1 MSLRLT
7 LRATPEVPVEADCIS
22 PHRLAG
28 MSLAA
33 IERLPVFYGN
43 RQTPLADFFAVSG
56 QPADVLQLEGD
67 LSRIK
72 HIGAGMTG
80 GEIRIE
86 GNAGAHLGAEMVD
99 GTIIVTGNAGD
110 WVGPE
115 MRGGRIVVRGNAGH
129 MAGSAYRGSP
139 MGMTGGEILIH
150 GNALNEVG
158 HGMRAGLI
166 AIGGSCGDFP
176 GVNMLAGTVTIFGA
190 AGIRAGAGMK
200 RGTIVGMQP
209 MELLPTF
216 TRSCTYHPP
225 FLPLYLRHLRKLG
238 LPVVDSHFTSAYQ
251 RWCGDAAE
259 LNRGEI
265 LLPSLSN

>member
-7 LRATPEVPVEADCIS
+7 LHTTPEVPVEADCIA

-28 MSLAA
+28 MSPAA
-33 IERLPVFYGN
+33 IERLAVFHGN
-43 RQTPLADFFAVSG
+43 RQTALADFFSVTG
-56 QPADVLQLEGD
+56 QPGEILQLEGD

-80 GEIRIE
+80 GEIHIE
-86 GNAGAHLGAEMVD
+86 GNAGAHLGAEMVA
-99 GTIIVTGNAGD
+99 GTISVSGDAGD

-115 MRGGRIVVRGNAGH
+115 MRGGRISVRGNAGH

-139 MGMTGGEILIH
+139 VGMTGGEILIH

-166 AIGGSCGDFP
+166 AIGGECGDFA

-209 MELLPTF
+209 MEMLPTF
-216 TRSCTYHPP
+216 SLSCTYHPP
-225 FLPLYLRHLRKLG
+225 FLPLYLRHLRDLG
-238 LPVVDSHFTSAYQ
+238 LPVADFHFSTAYQ
-251 RWCGDAAE
+251 RWCGDTVE

-265 LLPSLSN
+265 LRPAPKI

>member
-1 MSLRLT
+1 MSLRLV
-7 LRATPEVPVEADCIS
+7 LRATPEVPIEADCLS

-28 MSLAA
+28 MSIAT
-33 IERLPVFYGN
+33 IERMAVFYGN
-43 RQTPLADFFAVSG
+43 RQTALADFFDVTG
-56 QPADVLQLEGD
+56 QAGDLLELEGD

-80 GEIRIE
+80 GEIRIN
-86 GNAGAHLGAEMVD
+86 GNAGAHLGAEMLN
-99 GTIIVTGNAGD
+99 GSIIVSGDAGD

-115 MRGGRIVVRGNAGH
+115 MRGGRIVVHGNAGH

-139 MGMTGGEILIH
+139 IGMTGGEILIH

-166 AIGGSCGDFP
+166 AIGGNCGDFP
-176 GVNMLAGTVTIFGA
+176 GVDMLAGTVTIFGA

-200 RGTIVGMQP
+200 RGTIVGMQS
-209 MELLPTF
+209 MEVLPTF
-216 TRSCTYHPP
+216 ALSCTYHPP
-225 FLPLYLRHLRKLG
+225 FLPLYLRHLQKLG
-238 LPVVDSHFTSAYQ
+238 LPVVDSHFTTAYQ
-251 RWCGDAAE
+251 RWCGDAVE

-265 LLPSLSN
+265 LLPAPSI

>member
-1 MSLRLT
+1 MSLRLA
-7 LRATPEVPVEADCIS
+7 LRATPDVPVEADCIS
-22 PHRLAG
+22 PQRLAG
-28 MSLAA
+28 MSLAD
-33 IERLPVFYGN
+33 IERLAVFHGN
-43 RQTPLADFFAVSG
+43 RQTALADFFAVTG
-56 QPADVLQLEGD
+56 QAGDVLQLEGD

-80 GEIRIE
+80 GAIHIE
-86 GNAGAHLGAEMVD
+86 GNAGAHLGAEMS
-99 GTIIVTGNAGD
+99 GGAIIVSGNAGD

-139 MGMTGGEILIH
+139 IGMTGGEILIH

-166 AIGGSCGDFP
+166 AIGGTCGDFA

-190 AGIRAGAGMK
+190 AGIRAGASMK
-200 RGTIVGMQP
+200 RGTIVAMQP

-216 TRSCTYHPP
+216 SLSCTYHPP
-225 FLPLYLRHLRKLG
+225 FLPLYLRHLQKLG
-238 LPVVDSHFTSAYQ
+238 LPVVDAHFTTAYQ
-251 RWCGDAAE
+251 RWCGDTVE

-265 LLPSLSN
+265 LQPAP

>member
-7 LRATPEVPVEADCIS
+7 LRSAPDVPMEADCLS
-22 PHRLAG
+22 PHRLVG
-28 MSLAA
+28 MSLET

-43 RQTPLADFFAVSG
+43 RQTALADFFTVTG
-56 QPADVLQLEGD
+56 RPGDVLQLEGD

-80 GEIRIE
+80 GEIHIE
-86 GNAGAHLGAEMVD
+86 GNAGAHLGAEMAG
-99 GTIIVTGNAGD
+99 GTIVVSGNAGD

-115 MRGGRIVVRGNAGH
+115 MRGGRIIVRGNAGH

-139 MGMTGGEILIH
+139 IGMHGGEIIIH
-150 GNALNEVG
+150 GNAQNEAG
-158 HGMRAGLI
+158 HGMRSGLI
-166 AIGGSCGDFP
+166 AIGGNCGDFP

-209 MELLPTF
+209 MEMLPTF
-216 TRSCTYHPP
+216 SLSCTYHPP

-238 LPVVDSHFTSAYQ
+238 LPVADSHFTTAYQ
-251 RWCGDAAE
+251 RWCGDTVE

-265 LLPSLSN
+265 LLPAPTS